1 MPISGAPLATKASS
15 GPEPMPMSMA
25 LAAIACWTRG
35 PPPKLMISRSTPCL
49 WKMPASIPTCSGTN
63 WNVPACG
70 WPTRTLVCAGAG
82 CACTGCADRVR
93 ATTSRQRFATAPSR
107 PRGRLRP
114 ASLER
119 RSPGSATG
127 IAWSWLLRGRRETA
141 MATAFVT
148 GASYGVGAATALALA
163 RQGYAVAL
171 SATRAKNLDAVLAQL
186 ERAGARAVPVV
197 LDLRAQESIAEA
209 FAQVVAAFGT
219 LDVLVNNAGANL
231 RKRAVDVTPAEWDD
245 VIGANVTGTFFLSQE
260 FGRHLIAGGRPGALV
275 NIASTH
281 GIVGAAERSTYGISK
296 AAIIHMTKIDRKSV
310 V

>member
-1 MPISGAPLATKASS
+1 
-15 GPEPMPMSMA
+15 
-25 LAAIACWTRG
+25 
-35 PPPKLMISRSTPCL
+35 
-49 WKMPASIPTCSGTN
+49 
-63 WNVPACG
+63 
-70 WPTRTLVCAGAG
+70 
-82 CACTGCADRVR
+82 
-93 ATTSRQRFATAPSR
+93 
-107 PRGRLRP
+107 
-114 ASLER
+114 
-119 RSPGSATG
+119 
-127 IAWSWLLRGRRETA
+127 

-171 SATRAKNLDAVLAQL
+171 SATRARNLDAVLAQL

-296 AAIIHMTKIDRKSV
+296 AAIIHMTKMLAIEWAEHGIRVNAIAPGRLDTASPSRQDADPAYMQAMLRRIPLHRLATAEEVAEAACYLAGPQAASITGHTLV
-310 V
+310 LDGGLLSA